1 MVVKPVVLAVL
12 DGWGQAESG
21 PTNAISSAPA
31 RNMERLAQEYP
42 SALVAAHGNA
52 VGLMENQMGDS
63 NVGHLTIGAGR
74 IIQQNL
80 VRINDA
86 IEDGTLAENLTFLE
100 MMRQSQGR
108 RLHLL
113 GLLSPGGVHS
123 HQEHLAALLLLI
135 AQYGHPLEVYLHIWL
150 DGRDVSPE
158 SAASSLEWLAS
169 TLNMVGLGRVASIS
183 GRYYAMDRDRRWDRT
198 ERAYRAMVEG
208 IGNKAQ
214 SAVEALLAAYGQRI
228 TDEFVPPTVLTDE
241 HNQPIGTIGPDD
253 IVFVF
258 NFRADRV
265 RQITRALSDP
275 NFTEFSRP
283 MSRVRWLGG
292 MTVYDEQFVL
302 PHLFAPQS
310 VTNNLAEWVS
320 KQGLSQLHVAETEKY
335 AHVTFFFNGGIEKT
349 HSGEE
354 RIMVASPKVATYD
367 LEPAMSA
374 PQIKDVVIRALVQ
387 DRFDFILLNFANAD
401 MVGHTGNVQA
411 AEAAVRVVDEAI
423 GEIADCVLQHHGM
436 LLIVADHGN
445 AEVMRDT
452 NGTPNTQHTT
462 NPVPFMVVASKDLI
476 GSRTLRDGGG
486 LRDVAPTLLE
496 AMGLAIPS
504 EMSGT
509 SLLQ

>member
-12 DGWGQAESG
+12 DGWGEAQSG

-31 RNMERLAQEYP
+31 VNIERLANEYP
-42 SALVAAHGNA
+42 STLVKAHGRA

-74 IIQQNL
+74 IIRQNL

-86 IEDGTLAENLTFLE
+86 IADGTLAENPTFLQMLRE
-100 MMRQSQGR
+100 SQGR

-123 HQEHLAALLLLI
+123 HQEHLAALLSLI
-135 AQYGHPLEVYLHIWL
+135 AQHGHPLEVYLHIWL
-150 DGRDVSPE
+150 DGRDVSPQ

-169 TLNMVGLGRVASIS
+169 TLNTVGLGRVASIS

-208 IGNKAQ
+208 IGNQAQ
-214 SAVEALLAAYGQRI
+214 SAVEALLEAYSQEI
-228 TDEFVPPTVLTDE
+228 TDEFLPPTVLTDE
-241 HNQPIGTIGPDD
+241 HNHPVGTIGSDD
-253 IVFVF
+253 VVFVF
-258 NFRADRV
+258 NFRADWV

-275 NFTEFSRP
+275 NFAEFSRP
-283 MSRVRWLGG
+283 VSRVRWLGG

-302 PHLFAPQS
+302 PHLFSPQS
-310 VTNNLAEWVS
+310 VANNLTEWLS
-320 KQGLSQLHVAETEKY
+320 NQGLTQLHVAETEKY

-349 HSGEE
+349 HPGEE
-354 RIMVASPKVATYD
+354 RIMVPSPKVATYD

-374 PQIKDVVIRALVQ
+374 PQIKDVVIRALTQ

-411 AEAAVRVVDEAI
+411 AEAGVRVVDKAI
-423 GEIADCVLQHHGM
+423 GEIADRVLEHQGV

-452 NGTPNTQHTT
+452 DGTPNTQHTT
-462 NPVPFMVVASKDLI
+462 NPVPFIVVASKDIL
-476 GSRTLRDGGG
+476 GARTMRAGGG
-486 LRDVAPTLLE
+486 LRDVAPTLL
-496 AMGLAIPS
+496 AVMGLAIPS
-504 EMSGT
+504 EMSGA